1 MVKYHGRAR
10 MRTGAVNTNQIGLK
24 MSGCPSKI
32 GKQGSLV
39 RYQSRRAQ
47 CNLKFCGPVYYQGQ
61 IWTTN
66 SSRCVPR
73 VRACQSFNSGV
84 GRINAPRFSCA
95 RYVTAT
101 NKTTGQI
108 KGVWIAN
115 SPITIALK
123 IERGRVRVTWAP
135 GVVLEYSVGDLIRF
149 DYEESGPKN
158 ITIDILDD
166 AEASLNYGNPT
177 SAELADPNLKTALQ
191 SISVPSNVKI
201 IKGSFEG
208 CEKLVSAD
216 LGKKPLLDKDI
227 SKLFSGCKLLVNIP
241 NVNSWDTGS
250 VENMNGVF
258 EEAELFNQPI
268 ESWDTK
274 NVISMENMFK
284 AARSFDQPIGNW
296 NTGNVQDMRGMF
308 ENAFSFNEPINAWNL
323 DSIKQVGRMFSG
335 ATNFDQDLSSW
346 NLSQVPDFDGQTV
359 FAGSQISQSS
369 SFSSIINSM
378 SGRLPDHQGVGF
390 GHTSSSDLSTPT
402 GGSGPSGHTHASS
415 SGSSGHTHTSGSS
428 SSVPSGSAGFAGP
441 PGS

>member
-32 GKQGSLV
+32 GKHGSLV

-73 VRACQSFNSGV
+73 VPACQSFNSGV

-135 GVVLEYSVGDLIRF
+135 GVVLEYSVGDLIRY

-177 SAELADPNLKTALQ
+177 TAELADPNLKTALQ

-216 LGKKPLLDKDI
+216 LGEKPLLDKDI

-241 NVNSWDTGS
+241 NVNNWDTGS
-250 VENMNGVF
+250 VENMNGLF

-268 ESWDTK
+268 DSWNTI
-274 NVISMENMFK
+274 NVTDMRDMFK
-284 AARSFDQPIGNW
+284 AASSFDQPIGNW
-296 NTGNVQDMRGMF
+296 NTGNVEDMRGMF
-308 ENAFSFNEPINAWNL
+308 ENARSFNEPINSWNL
-323 DSIKQVGRMFSG
+323 DSVRQVGGMFSG
-335 ATNFDQDLSSW
+335 ALNFDQNLQSW
-346 NLSQVPDFDGQTV
+346 NLSQASDFDEQTV
-359 FAGSQISQSS
+359 FAGTRISQSS
-369 SFSSIINSM
+369 SFSSIVNSM
-378 SGRLPDHQGVGF
+378 RGRSPDQY
-390 GHTSSSDLSTPT
+390 
-402 GGSGPSGHTHASS
+402 
-415 SGSSGHTHTSGSS
+415 SGSSGNDQGSGSTSHSGHTSGADSFGS
-428 SSVPSGSAGFAGP
+428 TSGTGFAG
-441 PGS
+441 S